1 MRNMYTV
8 GGIDPTDEKECAK
21 MCYAFLHLDCL
32 YEAEATILNKE
43 GGKSYLP
50 GLVFPTDAC
59 AITFRSSEIPSWEEF
74 YKIYCENRMGILCVA
89 SFDEA
94 DTDRVTLVVAPPDEM
109 LPEDMRMIVSLNN
122 EGDNVDKFFD
132 GLYLEYDKVGE

>member
-1 MRNMYTV
+1 
-8 GGIDPTDEKECAK
+8 
-21 MCYAFLHLDCL
+21 
-32 YEAEATILNKE
+32 
-43 GGKSYLP
+43 
-50 GLVFPTDAC
+50 
-59 AITFRSSEIPSWEEF
+59 
-74 YKIYCENRMGILCVA
+74 MGILCVA

-109 LPEDMRMIVSLNN
+109 LPEDMRMIVSLND